1 MAGIKHEHRSVKH
14 ERYPASHLAYAM
26 SAHKAG
32 LAARIRFQ
40 LERWILRGLHYRLA
54 LAALLVASVALL
66 AGELVFLFAP
76 GESGVSDAIWWAFLR
91 LTDPGYLGDDE
102 GLAARTI
109 STAVTV
115 LGYVLFMGLL
125 IAIMTQWLNQW
136 ITRLE
141 MGVTPAAVSHHVLIL
156 GWTHR
161 TPAIANALLGTEG
174 RLERFLARQS
184 RKELTIVILVNE
196 ITTEL
201 RQELREQLGTRWNDR
216 QILLRA
222 GSPQRM
228 DHLQRVAYD
237 EAAVIILPGADFTSD
252 RPGVVDAETIKT
264 LLSVSTELESGNGPH
279 PLAVAG
285 LFDADR
291 APLARAAY
299 RGETEVVVVDEIV
312 SQLISR
318 CVQQPGIWG
327 VFDELLRL
335 HAGNSVYIR
344 DFPKLTGVPLGE
356 LQSRLPGAVLLGRI
370 SRGKSQAELLPD
382 PAATLAEGD
391 QLVLISSQFANTEP
405 QDPDSSLPPRGKRI
419 TRQSDQ
425 APRKLLVL
433 GWSRKVPPLLS
444 DLSEYYKGAITVDA
458 VGLSPIEE
466 REQQLAC
473 YGHGTE
479 LANVQMVEA
488 NFLVMDTLT
497 SLRPQDYD
505 AVIVVARENLE
516 SNENADASSVT
527 TQLALHRIF
536 RESQPRPHLLFEILD
551 EANRRLFNDA
561 QDDVMVSPM
570 LVSYML
576 SQVALRRE
584 LGAVFD
590 VLSHSGGPELT
601 LVPAAGY
608 LPCKEPVCFSD
619 IQRAAHEHGEIALG
633 LRIDHQGNRRVVL
646 NPDRSELWQLADG
659 DQLIVLADFPE
670 AAS

>member
-1 MAGIKHEHRSVKH
+1 
-14 ERYPASHLAYAM
+14 M
-26 SAHKAG
+26 SSHKAG
-32 LAARIRFQ
+32 LAAKIRFQ
-40 LERWILRGLHYRLA
+40 LERWILRGTHYRLA
-54 LAALLVASVALL
+54 LAALLVALVAML
-66 AGELVFLFAP
+66 AGELVFLLAP
-76 GESGVSDAIWWAFLR
+76 GEPEVSDSIWWAFLR

-102 GLAARTI
+102 GLTRRTI
-109 STAVTV
+109 STIVTV

-136 ITRLE
+136 IARLE
-141 MGVTPAAVSHHVLIL
+141 MGVTPVAVSNHVLIL
-156 GWTHR
+156 GWTHQ
-161 TPAIANALLGTEG
+161 TPAIANALLGTGG
-174 RLERFLARQS
+174 RRMERFLVRQS
-184 RKELTIVILVNE
+184 RNELTIVILVNE

-222 GSPQRM
+222 GSPQRI
-228 DHLQRVAYD
+228 DHLQRAAYD
-237 EAAVIILPGADFTSD
+237 QAAVIILPGADFTSH

-264 LLSVSTELESGNGPH
+264 LLSVSTELESAHGPH

-299 RGETEVVVVDEIV
+299 RGDTEVVVVDEIV
-312 SQLISR
+312 SRLISR

-335 HAGNSVYIR
+335 DSDSNVYMR
-344 DFPKLTGVPLGE
+344 ECPELTGVPLGE
-356 LQSRLPGAVLLGRI
+356 LQNRIPGAVLLGRV
-370 SRGKSQAELLPD
+370 SRGSRQAELLPD
-382 PAATLAEGD
+382 PAATLTEGD
-391 QLVLISSQFANTEP
+391 QLVLMSSLFADTEP
-405 QDPDSSLPPRGKRI
+405 QDTGSSLPPRGKRI
-419 TRQSDQ
+419 TRQYDS
-425 APRKLLVL
+425 ALRKLLVL

-444 DLSEYYKGAITVDA
+444 DLDRHGIDAITVDS
-458 VGLSPIEE
+458 VGLSPIEGRE
-466 REQQLAC
+466 RQLEH
-473 YGHGTE
+473 YGYGRE

-497 SLRPQDYD
+497 SLSPQDYD
-505 AVIVVARENLE
+505 AVIVLARENLE

-527 TQLALHRIF
+527 TLLALRRIF
-536 RESQPRPHLLFEILD
+536 RESQSRPHLLFEILD
-551 EANRRLFNDA
+551 DTNRRLFNDS

-576 SQVALRRE
+576 SQVALHRE

-590 VLSHSGGPELT
+590 ELAQPGGPEIT

-608 LPCKEPVCFSD
+608 LPCNEPVCFSD

-633 LRIDHQGNRRVVL
+633 LRIEHQGNRRVVL
-646 NPDRSELWQLADG
+646 NPDRSEHWQLAAG
-659 DQLIVLADFPE
+659 DQLIVLADFPQVV
-670 AAS
+670 

>member
-1 MAGIKHEHRSVKH
+1 
-14 ERYPASHLAYAM
+14 M
-26 SAHKAG
+26 SSHKAG
-32 LAARIRFQ
+32 LAAKIRFQ
-40 LERWILRGLHYRLA
+40 LERWILRGTHYRLA
-54 LAALLVASVALL
+54 LAAPLVALVAML
-66 AGELVFLFAP
+66 AGELVFLLAP
-76 GESGVSDAIWWAFLR
+76 GEPEVSDSIWWAFLR

-102 GLAARTI
+102 GLTRRTI
-109 STAVTV
+109 STIVTV

-136 ITRLE
+136 IARLE
-141 MGVTPAAVSHHVLIL
+141 MGVTPVAVSNHVLIL
-156 GWTHR
+156 GWTHQ
-161 TPAIANALLGTEG
+161 TPAIANALLGTGG
-174 RLERFLARQS
+174 RRMERFLVRQS
-184 RKELTIVILVNE
+184 RNELTIVILVNE

-222 GSPQRM
+222 GSPQRI
-228 DHLQRVAYD
+228 DHLQRAAYD
-237 EAAVIILPGADFTSD
+237 QAAVIILPGADFTSH

-264 LLSVSTELESGNGPH
+264 LLSVSTELESAHGPH

-299 RGETEVVVVDEIV
+299 RGDTEVVVVDEIV
-312 SQLISR
+312 SRLISR

-335 HAGNSVYIR
+335 DSDSNVYMR
-344 DFPKLTGVPLGE
+344 ECPELTGVPLGE
-356 LQSRLPGAVLLGRI
+356 LQNRIPGAVLLGRV
-370 SRGKSQAELLPD
+370 SRGSRQAELLPD
-382 PAATLAEGD
+382 PAATLTEGD
-391 QLVLISSQFANTEP
+391 QLVLMSSLFADTEP
-405 QDPDSSLPPRGKRI
+405 QDTGSSLPPRGKRI
-419 TRQSDQ
+419 TRQYDS
-425 APRKLLVL
+425 ALRKLLVL

-444 DLSEYYKGAITVDA
+444 DLDRHGIDAITVDS
-458 VGLSPIEE
+458 VGLSPIEGRE
-466 REQQLAC
+466 RQLEH
-473 YGHGTE
+473 YGYGRE

-497 SLRPQDYD
+497 SLSPQDYD
-505 AVIVVARENLE
+505 AVIVLARENLE

-527 TQLALHRIF
+527 TLLALRRIF
-536 RESQPRPHLLFEILD
+536 RESQSRPHLLFEILD
-551 EANRRLFNDA
+551 DTNRRLFNDS

-576 SQVALRRE
+576 SQVALHRE

-590 VLSHSGGPELT
+590 ELAQPGGPEIT

-608 LPCKEPVCFSD
+608 LPCNEPVCFSD

-633 LRIDHQGNRRVVL
+633 LRIEHQGNRRVVL
-646 NPDRSELWQLADG
+646 NPDRSEHWQLAAG
-659 DQLIVLADFPE
+659 DQLIVLADFPQVV
-670 AAS
+670 

>member
-1 MAGIKHEHRSVKH
+1 MNS
-14 ERYPASHLAYAM
+14 Y
-26 SAHKAG
+26 KAG
-32 LAARIRFQ
+32 LAAKIRFQ
-40 LERWILRGLHYRLA
+40 LERWILRGTHYRLA

-66 AGELVFLFAP
+66 AGELVFLVAP
-76 GESGVSDAIWWAFLR
+76 GEPEASDSIWWAFLR

-102 GLAARTI
+102 GLLARTV

-136 ITRLE
+136 IARLE
-141 MGVTPAAVSHHVLIL
+141 MGVGPVAVSHHVLIL
-156 GWTHR
+156 GWTHH
-161 TPAIANALLGTEG
+161 TPAIVNALLGTG
-174 RLERFLARQS
+174 GRRLERFLVRQS

-196 ITTEL
+196 ISTEL
-201 RQELREQLGTRWNDR
+201 RQELREQLGTQWNDR

-237 EAAVIILPGADFTSD
+237 EAAVIILPGTDFTSH

-264 LLSVSTELESGNGPH
+264 LLSVSNELESSDGPH

-299 RGETEVVVVDEIV
+299 RGETEVVLVDEIV
-312 SQLISR
+312 SRLISR
-318 CVQQPGIWG
+318 CIQQPGIWG

-335 HAGNSVYIR
+335 NSDSSVR
-344 DFPKLTGVPLGE
+344 LRECPELTGVPLGE
-356 LQSRLPGAVLLGRI
+356 LQSRLPGAVLLGRV
-370 SRGKSQAELLPD
+370 SRGSPHAELLPD
-382 PAATLAEGD
+382 PAATLVEGD
-391 QLVLISSQFANTEP
+391 QLVLICSQFENTEP
-405 QDPDSSLPPRGKRI
+405 QDPDSSLPSRGKRI
-419 TRQSDQ
+419 TRQSDP

-444 DLSEYYKGAITVDA
+444 ELGQHGFDAITVDA
-458 VGLSPIEE
+458 VGLSPIVD
-466 REQQLAC
+466 REKQMAH
-473 YGHGTE
+473 YGHGAE

-505 AVIVVARENLE
+505 AVIVLARENLE

-536 RESQPRPHLLFEILD
+536 RESQSRPHLLFEILD
-551 EANRRLFNDA
+551 GANRRLFNDS

-590 VLSHSGGPELT
+590 VLARPGGPELT

-608 LPCKEPVCFSD
+608 LPGNEPVCFSD

-633 LRIDHQGNRRVVL
+633 LRIEHQGNRRIVL
-646 NPDRSELWQLADG
+646 NPDRSEHWQLAAG

-670 AAS
+670 KD